1 MKKWKV
7 VLSFLVF
14 FLLINSTGFAASKN
28 GNINVN
34 INGQN
39 LSVKEVPII
48 MNGQTVTYNTPSFI
62 YIDRT
67 LVPLTFITEKYGAK
81 VDWNQKTKTATVNY
95 KDKEIKLSI
104 DSPMVYVN
112 GKTMILDKNSIP
124 KLVTFSNKDSKTMVP
139 LAFISE
145 VFGYEVGWDD
155 INKVPYIN
163 SNSQD
168 KPEENKGIGDITN
181 ISIDKGSTKN
191 NKVIINGNKSLNF
204 ETSFLQD
211 PYKLVIDIKDA
222 KLNLKNTGNGQGSI
236 TVNDGTI
243 NTIEYLQLSNDPNVT
258 RVTINVNKKIEFDAV
273 PSSDGK
279 AIEVSFVNKVKSVD
293 KELIDGKEAIVVRG
307 TKTPEINVVKLK
319 NPERLVI
326 DLMDS
331 SLEGGTFFNYDYNL
345 GFVKGVRVSQF
356 TPDNLYNAKDR
367 IVRIVLDAKD
377 GMTDPNVKI
386 DTYEDKIVIYPEKN
400 FWESIDYTADGK
412 NRIVTI
418 NNLNETS
425 YSVDFDSGKKK
436 MEVTIPSSSVDLKEG
451 VVVIKDGLVDEME
464 VVKVGTDT
472 KVRIKFRR
480 SIDYSVLSKPVD
492 NKVTISLKKDDNVT
506 SSDRLIVID
515 AGHGGK
521 DPGAVSP
528 NKNKEKDINLNVS
541 LKLNE
546 KLTSL
551 GYNTL
556 MIRDTDDFVDL
567 YERARIANDNY
578 ADVFISIHSNSNDN
592 KSIDGI
598 QVLYCPAAKSEKKEE
613 DDHPLAKI
621 MMEEMTK
628 GTGAKNRGIV
638 QRPGLVVL
646 RETKMPA
653 VLLEIGFLTNPDEE
667 KLITNSDYQN
677 KLVDSIIKGVE
688 RYFET
693 Y

>member
-7 VLSFLVF
+7 VLSFLMF

-48 MNGQTVTYNTPSFI
+48 MNGQTVTYDTPSFI

-112 GKTMILDKNSIP
+112 GKTTILDKNSIP

-273 PSSDGK
+273 PSSDGR

-377 GMTDPNVKI
+377 GMTDPDVKI

-400 FWESIDYTADGK
+400 FWESIDYTTDGK
-412 NRIVTI
+412 NKIVTI
-418 NNLNETS
+418 NNLKETN
-425 YSVDFDSGKKK
+425 YSVDFDSGKKM
-436 MEVTIPSSSVDLKEG
+436 MEVTIPSSSVDLNEG
-451 VVVIKDGLVDEME
+451 VVAIKDGLVDEME

-492 NKVTISLKKDDNVT
+492 SKITISLKKDDNVT

-528 NKNKEKDINLNVS
+528 NNNKEKDINLNVS

-578 ADVFISIHSNSNDN
+578 ADIFISIHSNSNNN

-628 GTGAKNRGIV
+628 GTGAKDRGIV

-653 VLLEIGFLTNPDEE
+653 VLLEIGFLTNPEEE